1 MPAFVYT
8 ARKRTGEQVEGL
20 MQADTEAAVVRAL
33 DEQAMVPVR
42 IVPQTSVG
50 LRGGA
55 KVKLREVG
63 VIYSQLG
70 DLLTAGVPLLRAM
83 TILAKVGLS
92 DRAARLMVEVREDVA
107 AGETLADAMGK
118 HTQAFSGLHT
128 AVIRAGERAGFLEDA
143 LHSLAGYIER
153 QDELSGKVR
162 GAMIYPAVLMS
173 AGGAIV
179 TFLLV
184 WLVPRFQPMFA
195 RMELPLPT
203 AVLFGLSNLLR
214 HHLAMVLGA
223 IVVAVVGTR
232 AILRSR
238 TGRTVWET
246 YRLRLPILGKVLRMV
261 GVTRFCRV
269 LGTMLANGVP
279 ILQALAIAKDATGS
293 SIMAAHIQ
301 QAAENVRAGDSL
313 AEPLDRSGLFPP
325 EIVEMIA
332 VGEESNQLETV
343 LVRTADTVDRRTT
356 RQVDQAVRLIEPII
370 LILLAGL
377 VGFIAMGLL
386 YPVFMMSQT
395 LQ

>member
-1 MPAFVYT
+1 MPTFVYT
-8 ARKRTGEQVEGL
+8 ARKRSGEQVEGL
-20 MQADTEAAVVRAL
+20 MQADSEAAVVRAL

-42 IVPQTSVG
+42 IVPQQAPG
-50 LRGGA
+50 RRRGG
-55 KVKLREVG
+55 KVRLREVG

-70 DLLTAGVPLLRAM
+70 DLLGAGVPMMRAL
-83 TILAKVGLS
+83 TILARVGLS
-92 DRAARLMVEVREDVA
+92 DRAARIMVEVRENVA
-107 AGETLADAMGK
+107 AGETLADAMDR
-118 HTQAFSGLHT
+118 HPEVFSGLHT

-162 GAMIYPAVLMS
+162 GAMIYPTVLTV
-173 AGGAIV
+173 AGAAIV

-184 WLVPRFQPMFA
+184 WLVPRFEGMFEG
-195 RMELPLPT
+195 MEVPLPT
-203 AVLFGLSNLLR
+203 RVLFALSGLLR
-214 HHLAMVLGA
+214 HHLLL
-223 IVVAVVGTR
+223 VVGGLVL
-232 AILRSR
+232 AAVSLRSLLGSR
-238 TGRTVWET
+238 TGRLLWET
-246 YRLRLPILGKVLRMV
+246 WRLKLPVLGRTLQMV

-293 SIMAAHIQ
+293 AIMAASIE
-301 QAAENVRAGDSL
+301 QAAENVRAGDAL

-343 LVRTADTVDRRTT
+343 LVRTADTVDRRTA
-356 RQVDQAVRLIEPII
+356 RLVDQAVRLMEPVI
-370 LILLAGL
+370 LILLAAL

>member
-1 MPAFVYT
+1 MPTFVYT
-8 ARKRTGEQVEGL
+8 ARKRGGEQVEGL
-20 MQADTEAAVVRAL
+20 IQADNEAAVVRTL

-42 IVPQTSVG
+42 IAPRTTVG
-50 LRGGA
+50 RRRGG
-55 KVKLREVG
+55 KVRLREVG
-63 VIYSQLG
+63 VIFSQLG
-70 DLLTAGVPLLRAM
+70 DLLAAGVPLLRAL
-83 TILAKVGLS
+83 TILARVGLS
-92 DRAARLMVEVREDVA
+92 DRAAGLMAEVREDVA

-118 HTQAFSGLHT
+118 HGEAFSGLHT

-143 LHSLAGYIER
+143 LRSLAGYIER

-162 GAMIYPAVLMS
+162 GAMIYPAVLTG
-173 AGGAIV
+173 AGAVIV

-184 WLVPRFQPMFA
+184 WLVPRFEGMFA
-195 RMELPLPT
+195 QMDLPLPT
-203 AVLFGLSNLLR
+203 AILFGLSNLLR
-214 HHLAMVLGA
+214 HHLLMVVGA
-223 IVVAVVGTR
+223 LVLAVVGVR
-232 AILRSR
+232 AALRSR
-238 TGRTVWET
+238 GGRALWET
-246 YRLRLPILGKVLRMV
+246 WRLRLPILGGVLRMV

-279 ILQALAIAKDATGS
+279 ILQALSISKDATGS
-293 SIMAAHIQ
+293 AIMADSIRR
-301 QAAENVRAGDSL
+301 AAENVRAGDSL

-356 RQVDQAVRLIEPII
+356 RQVDQAVRLMEPVI
-370 LILLAGL
+370 LILLAAL